1 MVGTITL
8 SAALQLPPG
17 QTPVADRMSLAGRFA
32 LRRTRFTDPGVQRQL
47 ANLSRRAQGK
57 KQDEPIA
64 PIVSD
69 MSGHF
74 SLRDGLARFQNLQFD
89 VPGATVDLA
98 GRYGLRSEQ
107 VDFTGTLGMDAPISK
122 AAGGGLKGIL
132 LKPIDPLFRKQGKGA
147 LLPITIKGPREQPK
161 FGLNWGKVFK

>member
-1 MVGTITL
+1 
-8 SAALQLPPG
+8 
-17 QTPVADRMSLAGRFA
+17 MSLAGRFA
-32 LRRTRFTDPGVQRQL
+32 LRQARFTDPGVQEQL

-57 KQDEPIA
+57 KQSDPIP

-74 SLRDGLARFQNLQFD
+74 ALHDATARFQELQFD

-98 GRYGLRSEQ
+98 GHYGLRTEHM
-107 VDFTGTLGMDAPISK
+107 DFTGTLGMDASISK
-122 AAGGGLKGIL
+122 AAGGGLKGWL

-147 LLPITIKGPREQPK
+147 LLPITITGSREQPK